1 MMRSELNESLP
12 RLLELIT
19 KETLRKYGTDQ
30 SEDTLVVRKSEVT
43 EKMLVEFIAQFLEK
57 LKDFR
62 ERRTEGVAMDSENDE
77 PWMHY
82 FNVEDF
88 MTTFNARDSTK

>member
-1 MMRSELNESLP
+1 MLEREKILGRYGIISKHSGSYRSMMRSELNESLP

-30 SEDTLVVRKSEVT
+30 SEDTLVVRKSDVT

-57 LKDFR
+57 
-62 ERRTEGVAMDSENDE
+62 E
-77 PWMHY
+77 
-82 FNVEDF
+82 
-88 MTTFNARDSTK
+88 

>member
-1 MMRSELNESLP
+1 MLRSELNKSLP

-43 EKMLVEFIAQFLEK
+43 EKMLVEFIAQFLTK
-57 LKDFR
+57 
-62 ERRTEGVAMDSENDE
+62 EGFQFHTHGPMNHSLDYEAI
-77 PWMHY
+77 
-82 FNVEDF
+82 
-88 MTTFNARDSTK
+88 

>member
-30 SEDTLVVRKSEVT
+30 SEDTLVVRKSEVN
-43 EKMLVEFIAQFLEK
+43 EKMLVEFIAEFLEK
-57 LKDFR
+57 
-62 ERRTEGVAMDSENDE
+62 E
-77 PWMHY
+77 
-82 FNVEDF
+82 
-88 MTTFNARDSTK
+88 

>member
-19 KETLRKYGTDQ
+19 KETLRKYGADQ
-30 SEDTLVVRKSEVT
+30 SEDTLVVRKSEVN

-57 LKDFR
+57 
-62 ERRTEGVAMDSENDE
+62 E
-77 PWMHY
+77 
-82 FNVEDF
+82 
-88 MTTFNARDSTK
+88 

>member
-1 MMRSELNESLP
+1 MADLRKGIRADTRGAIERERERKFLGRYGIISKNSGSYRSMMRSELNESLP

-30 SEDTLVVRKSEVT
+30 SEDTLVVRKSDVT

-57 LKDFR
+57 
-62 ERRTEGVAMDSENDE
+62 E
-77 PWMHY
+77 
-82 FNVEDF
+82 
-88 MTTFNARDSTK
+88 

>member
-1 MMRSELNESLP
+1 VLRSELNKSLP

-43 EKMLVEFIAQFLEK
+43 EKMLVEFIAQFLTK

-62 ERRTEGVAMDSENDE
+62 QRRTEGCAMDGETEE

-88 MTTFNARDSTK
+88 MTTFNARTSM